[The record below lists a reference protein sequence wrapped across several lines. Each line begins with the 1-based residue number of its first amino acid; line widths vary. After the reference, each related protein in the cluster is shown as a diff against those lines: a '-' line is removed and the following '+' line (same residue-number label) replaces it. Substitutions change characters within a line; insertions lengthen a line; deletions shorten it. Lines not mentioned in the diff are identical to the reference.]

1 MTSSAPAPDLARAWA
16 DLGAQW
22 VQWWTKAVEL
32 ALPGA
37 RPGFA
42 PLPEAIPPLVPPIGF
57 VDPAARAAL
66 DARYRAQWEALW
78 HAAQAALVAPE
89 GPSVPLPEIVPT
101 AAGDHR
107 FDDRAWRDLPF
118 FALVR
123 QSYLLASAYLTE
135 LAGLAELPPH
145 DKQRLAF
152 MVRQCVDALA
162 PTNFPATNPEV
173 IERALA
179 TDGLSLAQGLTNLA
193 ADFGNGR
200 ISMSDAR
207 AFEVGRNLAITPGHV
222 VFRNPLIELI
232 QYAPSTERVHR
243 RPLVIVPPCINKYY
257 ILDLQPSNSFVRY
270 AVAQGHTVFIIS
282 WRNVPPELGRLD
294 WDDYLEQGVLTA
306 IATAKKIAASPT
318 VNALGFCVGGT
329 MLACALAVLAARRD
343 RSVESATFLTTMLDF
358 ADPGEIGVYVSR
370 EHLAAREPALI
381 DGQRVHGSEL
391 AGAFASLRANDLV
404 WNYVVRN
411 YLKGETPPAFDLLH
425 WNGDSANLPGPMYV
439 YYLRNMY
446 LDNRLVERGAL
457 TMAGESIDLGCV
469 TMPAYVYAS
478 RDDHI
483 VPWRSAYRTTELLG
497 SDVTFVLGASGHIA
511 GVINP
516 PEPERRHY
524 WTDEL
529 VTDDADDWLARSRRR
544 AGSWWPHWTAWLAPH
559 GGPLRNAPR
568 APGNAAFPPLDPA
581 PGRYVRESAGAPHPL
596 APSHTR
602 WVKMKS
608 GSAGSGITEK

>member
-22 VQWWTKAVEL
+22 AQWWTQA
-32 ALPGA
+32 AQRFASGG
-37 RPGFA
+37 RPAFA
-42 PLPEAIPPLVPPIGF
+42 PLPDIALPLPTTVGF

-66 DARYRAQWEALW
+66 DARYQRQWEALW
-78 HAAQAALVAPE
+78 RAAQSALAAPE
-89 GPSVPLPEIVPT
+89 AATSFPEVVATP
-101 AAGDHR
+101 ASDHR
-107 FDDRAWRDLPF
+107 FDGRAWHELPF
-118 FALVR
+118 FALLR

-135 LAGLAELPPH
+135 LAALTEMPDH
-145 DKQRLAF
+145 DKRRLTF

-162 PTNFPATNPEV
+162 PTNFAGTNPEV

-179 TDGLSLAQGLTNLA
+179 TDGWSFAQGLVNLT

-207 AFEVGRNLAITPGHV
+207 AFEVGRNLAVTPGHV
-222 VFRNPLIELI
+222 VYRNPLIELI

-257 ILDLQPSNSFVRY
+257 ILDLQPANSFVRY
-270 AVAQGHTVFIIS
+270 AVARGHTVFVIS
-282 WRNVPPELGRLD
+282 WRNVPPELGRLG
-294 WDDYLEQGVLTA
+294 WDDYLEQAFTTIDA
-306 IATAKKIAASPT
+306 AKEITGSPT

-329 MLACALAVLAARRD
+329 LLACALAVLAARQD

-358 ADPGEIGVYVSR
+358 ADPGEIGVYISR
-370 EHLAAREPALI
+370 EHLAAREPALL

-425 WNGDSANLPGPMYV
+425 WNGDSANLPGPMYA

-446 LDNRLVERGAL
+446 LDNKLIEHGAL
-457 TMAGESIDLGCV
+457 TMAGERIDLARV

-478 RDDHI
+478 QGDHI
-483 VPWRSAYRTTELLG
+483 VPWRSAYRTTALLG
-497 SDVTFVLGASGHIA
+497 GDVTFVLGASGHIA

-524 WTDEL
+524 WTNEL
-529 VTDDADDWLARSRRR
+529 VTDDADDWLARALRHP
-544 AGSWWPHWTAWLAPH
+544 GSWWPHWSAWLAQH
-559 GGPLRNAPR
+559 GGPLRRAPR

-581 PGRYVRESAGAPHPL
+581 PGRYVREPADAPV
-596 APSHTR
+596 ARRVS
-602 WVKMKS
+602 
-608 GSAGSGITEK
+608 